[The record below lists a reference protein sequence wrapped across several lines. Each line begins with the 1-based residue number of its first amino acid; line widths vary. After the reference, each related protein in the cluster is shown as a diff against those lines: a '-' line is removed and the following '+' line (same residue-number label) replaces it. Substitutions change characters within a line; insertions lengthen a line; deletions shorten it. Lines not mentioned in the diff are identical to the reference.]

1 MFCVQQKKGSTIWN
15 YSPIAYQA
23 FTVQECK
30 CKGALGGLSLDN
42 TSIYGLSAD
51 NTSMCGLNADN
62 TSQFGFKV
70 DNTSRW
76 DLSAD
81 DTFRCPFMLTTLP
94 DVA

>member
-1 MFCVQQKKGSTIWN
+1 MFNRKKGSTIWN
-15 YSPIAYQA
+15 YSPIEYQA
-23 FTVQECK
+23 FTVQ
-30 CKGALGGLSLDN
+30 GALGGLSSDN

-62 TSQFGFKV
+62 TSQCGFKV

-81 DTFRCPFMLTTLP
+81 DTFRCPFMMTTLP